1 MRHPFC
7 GDDGGARDVRDDDD
21 DVLVQPFLLKFFNYY
36 FRV

>member
-21 DVLVQPFLLKFFNYY
+21 VLVQPFLLKFFNFY